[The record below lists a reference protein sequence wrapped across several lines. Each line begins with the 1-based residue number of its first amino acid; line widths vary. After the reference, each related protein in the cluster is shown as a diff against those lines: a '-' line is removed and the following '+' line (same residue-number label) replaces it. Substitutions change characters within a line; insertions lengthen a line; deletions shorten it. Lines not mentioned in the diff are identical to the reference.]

1 MPFPRATLRLWT
13 GTGGRPSGAKI
24 TAMTIRRS
32 AQSIS
37 RAWFEDIIRIF
48 PPMNGPYAIL
58 QLPENEA
65 SSTDYAI
72 GADFIYASFAW
83 SKAEPAYMTVA
94 RLAEK
99 HQLGLFNASSSG
111 EEVWVPKDGRMTLA
125 HDKGTVGNCW
135 DGLWNLLHMEQVET
149 RAAAGDWLAALRCF
163 MQLQS
168 SL

>member
-1 MPFPRATLRLWT
+1 MSYDLMVFEPDAVPQGHDEFVDWYAQRTKWSEDHGYDDPALSSERL
-13 GTGGRPSGAKI
+13 
-24 TAMTIRRS
+24 
-32 AQSIS
+32 
-37 RAWFEDIIRIF
+37 RAWFEDIVRIF
-48 PPMNGPYAIL
+48 PPMNGPHAIV
-58 QLPENEA
+58 QLPEEEA

-125 HDKGTVGNCW
+125 HDKGPPGIVGRIM
-135 DGLWNLLHMEQVET
+135 DLLNM
-149 RAAAGDWLAALRCF
+149 
-163 MQLQS
+163 S
-168 SL
+168 K

>member
-1 MPFPRATLRLWT
+1 MSYDLMVFEP
-13 GTGGRPSGAKI
+13 GAVPQGHTEFVDWYARQIKWGEHHGYDDP
-24 TAMTIRRS
+24 ALGS
-32 AQSIS
+32 EHL

-48 PPMNGPYAIL
+48 PPMNRTATSV
-58 QLPENEA
+58 QLPEDEA

-111 EEVWVPKDGRMTLA
+111 EEVWVPQDGRMTLA
-125 HDKGTVGNCW
+125 HDKGPMGVLGRIM
-135 DGLWNLLHMEQVET
+135 NLLHMNK
-149 RAAAGDWLAALRCF
+149 
-163 MQLQS
+163 
-168 SL
+168 

>member
-1 MPFPRATLRLWT
+1 MVFEP
-13 GTGGRPSGAKI
+13 GAVPEDHAAFVDWYVQR
-24 TAMTIRRS
+24 TRWSEDHGYDDPALS
-32 AQSIS
+32 SEHL

-48 PPMNGPYAIL
+48 PPMNGPYATV
-58 QLPENEA
+58 QLPEDEA

-111 EEVWVPKDGRMTLA
+111 EEVWVPKDGTN
-125 HDKGTVGNCW
+125 D
-135 DGLWNLLHMEQVET
+135 
-149 RAAAGDWLAALRCF
+149 AGA
-163 MQLQS
+163 
-168 SL
+168 

>member
-1 MPFPRATLRLWT
+1 MSYDLMVFESDAVPRGHAEFLDWYAQQTKWGEDHGYDDPALSSERL
-13 GTGGRPSGAKI
+13 
-24 TAMTIRRS
+24 
-32 AQSIS
+32 

-48 PPMNGPYAIL
+48 PPMNGPSAIA
-58 QLPENEA
+58 QLPEEEA

-111 EEVWVPKDGRMTLA
+111 EEVWIPHDGRMILA
-125 HDKGTVGNCW
+125 HDKGPPGIVGRIM
-135 DGLWNLLHMEQVET
+135 DLLNM
-149 RAAAGDWLAALRCF
+149 
-163 MQLQS
+163 S
-168 SL
+168 K

>member
-1 MPFPRATLRLWT
+1 MSYDLMVFEP
-13 GTGGRPSGAKI
+13 GAVPEGHAAFVDWYERQTKWREDHGYDDP
-24 TAMTIRRS
+24 ALS
-32 AQSIS
+32 SDHL

-58 QLPENEA
+58 RLPENEA

-111 EEVWVPKDGRMTLA
+111 EEVWLPKDGRMTLA
-125 HDKGTVGNCW
+125 HDKGPLGIVGQIMRMLNK
-135 DGLWNLLHMEQVET
+135 
-149 RAAAGDWLAALRCF
+149 
-163 MQLQS
+163 S
-168 SL
+168 K